1 MPVHEPL
8 PELQAAPPGSP
19 RQAADRPARGRLL
32 VVNIRGFGR
41 LDCFYRELAALGW
54 RTTVLDV
61 DEPAPLR
68 WYARARAFR
77 PTPAR
82 WRRRVE
88 QVAGRLART
97 AFAFEYKSRRYGRL
111 ITESAAEYDL
121 ILQGGAM
128 FAPTWPPPTSR
139 YALFCDCTVK
149 LGEGQTQSGVDFAS
163 PESARKW
170 YALEAHLYR
179 NASRIFAASDWVRQS
194 LLRDYGVAPERVLT
208 VGEGSRLRAPE
219 GWRRT
224 YDGRTILYV
233 GYEFERKGG
242 QVLLE
247 AFEKVTAEIPS
258 AELLI
263 AGPPRVT
270 RPLPPRAQ
278 LLGRV
283 PPAELSWLYSRASL
297 FVMPSLFEPF
307 GLVFLE
313 AMEHGLPCIGSD
325 RCAMPEII
333 EDGKCGLIAP
343 AGDAGALAERIIYLL
358 RRPDSMRSMGE
369 YGRQRVRERFTW
381 PLVARR
387 ADAELREVL

>member
-1 MPVHEPL
+1 MPEPL
-8 PELQAAPPGSP
+8 PELETAPPGSP
-19 RQAADRPARGRLL
+19 RRAAGRPARGRLL
-32 VVNIRGFGR
+32 IVNIRGFRR
-41 LDCFYRELAALGW
+41 LDPFYRELAALGW

-82 WRRRVE
+82 WRRRLQ

-97 AFAFEYKSRRYGRL
+97 AFAFEYKSRQYGRL
-111 ITESAAEYDL
+111 LTKSAAEFDL

-163 PESARKW
+163 PESARRW
-170 YALEAHLYR
+170 YALEAPFYR

-194 LLRDYGVAPERVLT
+194 LLRDYGVAPERVVT
-208 VGEGSRLRAPE
+208 VGEGSSVRAPE
-219 GWRRT
+219 GRRRT

-242 QVLLE
+242 EVLLA
-247 AFEKVTAEIPS
+247 AFEKVTAEIPG

-270 RPLPPRAQ
+270 RSLPPRAQ
-278 LLGRV
+278 LLGPV
-283 PPAELSWLYSRASL
+283 PPAELSRLYSRSSL

-313 AMEHGLPCIGSD
+313 AMEHALPCIGSD
-325 RCAMPEII
+325 RGAIPEII
-333 EDGKCGLIAP
+333 EDGKSGLIAP
-343 AGDAGALAERIIYLL
+343 AGDAAALAERIASLL
-358 RRPDSMRSMGE
+358 RRPDTMRSMGE
-369 YGRQRVRERFTW
+369 CGRQRVRERFTW
-381 PLVARR
+381 PRAARR
-387 ADAELREVL
+387 ADAELLEVL